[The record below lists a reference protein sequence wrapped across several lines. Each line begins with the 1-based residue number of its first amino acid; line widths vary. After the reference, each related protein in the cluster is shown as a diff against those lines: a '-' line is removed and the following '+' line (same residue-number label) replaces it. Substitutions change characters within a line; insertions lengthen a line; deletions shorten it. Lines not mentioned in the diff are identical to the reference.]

1 MGLLAAEGL
10 QIASVMLGHTPLPC
24 QLQALLFLS
33 SFEKGPLEVVM

>member
-10 QIASVMLGHTPLPC
+10 LIASVMLGHTLLPC
-24 QLQALLFLS
+24 QLQALFLS